1 MWPYYIIF
9 IFIFL
14 IGFISPKSRKNR
26 LLSCITMFVI
36 LSLIMGLRH
45 ESYAGVD
52 TEVYVSD
59 FNRIIYNNISF
70 GQITSEFYKDY
81 LYYFSSKAFSVI
93 CSDVNMW
100 LLFCA
105 SVYIGAVSWFIYKYS
120 CSIWLSYL
128 IFVGWDMYAYNFQ
141 IIRHTWSLAF
151 VLLAFPFLLKR
162 EKLKYGLTML
172 LAINSQ
178 IVSLISIVSFGIVKF
193 KSKVNVLIIP
203 AIMMVLLFVVMTQRD
218 TLISFLFSFD
228 FLSEN
233 ERFSFFKYRDGG
245 QLVNFTINLI
255 FIILAYYEIN
265 KNKKLL
271 LQNEKYETFVYSL
284 LNISIIGLVFYS
296 LQFVIGE
303 FYRIAQYFSIFNI
316 ILIPH
321 ILHIEKNVLFR
332 KLITLAIVFCL
343 IKHFWGGMTGSY
355 YYDPYRFFWE

>member
-9 IFIFL
+9 TFIFL

-52 TEVYVSD
+52 TEVYVHD
-59 FNRIIYNNISF
+59 FNRIIDTSF
-70 GQITSEFYKDY
+70 EQITTEFYKDY
-81 LYYFSSKAFSVI
+81 LYYFASKVFSLI
-93 CSDVNMW
+93 CHDANMW
-100 LLFCA
+100 VLFCA

-120 CSIWLSYL
+120 CSVWLSYL

-141 IIRHTWSLAF
+141 LIRHTWSLAF

-172 LAINSQ
+172 LAITSQ
-178 IVSLISIVSFGIVKF
+178 LVSLVSVGSYWVTRLKPKVITIVFPTIV
-193 KSKVNVLIIP
+193 II
-203 AIMMVLLFVVMTQRD
+203 LLFIIMTQRT

-228 FLSEN
+228 FLSAN
-233 ERFSFFKYRDGG
+233 ERFSIFREREGG
-245 QLVNFTINLI
+245 QLVNFAINLV

-265 KNKKLL
+265 KNKKFLS
-271 LQNEKYETFVYSL
+271 QNEKDKNFVYSL
-284 LNISIIGLVFYS
+284 LNISIVGLVFYS

-303 FYRIAQYFSIFNI
+303 FYRVAQYFSIFNM

-321 ILHIEKNVLFR
+321 VLRIEKNVFLR
-332 KLITLAIVFCL
+332 KVIILAIVVCL
-343 IKHFWGGMTGSY
+343 VKHFFGGMIGSY

>member
-9 IFIFL
+9 TFIFL
-14 IGFISPKSRKNR
+14 IGFISQESRKNR
-26 LLSCITMFVI
+26 LFSCITMFII

-52 TEVYVSD
+52 TEVYVHD
-59 FNRIIYNNISF
+59 FNRISDNKISF
-70 GQITSEFYKDY
+70 GQISTEFYKDY
-81 LYYFSSKAFSVI
+81 LYYYSSKVFSLI
-93 CSDVNMW
+93 CSNANIWV
-100 LLFCA
+100 LFCA

-151 VLLAFPFLLKR
+151 VILAFPFLLKR

-178 IVSLISIVSFGIVKF
+178 ITSLISVVSFWIAKLKLKVTVIV
-193 KSKVNVLIIP
+193 IP
-203 AIMMVLLFVVMTQRD
+203 VVIVVLLFVIMIQRE
-218 TLISFLFSFD
+218 TLKLFLFSFD
-228 FLSEN
+228 FLRES
-233 ERFSFFKYRDGG
+233 ERFSFFENREGSK
-245 QLVNFTINLI
+245 LTNFAINLV

-265 KNKKLL
+265 KNKKFL
-271 LQNEKYETFVYSL
+271 LQNEKYKNFVCSL
-284 LNISIIGLVFYS
+284 LNISIVGLAFYS

-303 FYRIAQYFSIFNI
+303 FYRVAQFFSIFNI

-321 ILHIEKNVLFR
+321 VLRIEKNVLLR
-332 KLITLAIVFCL
+332 KLTILTIAFFLT
-343 IKHFWGGMTGSY
+343 KHFFGGMIGSY